1 MQDSNIDRFDQ
12 LTGLVFSKLYQSF
25 PIAIDLNVMQFAEAL
40 IYEAPISEHE
50 QRSGGEPYEFFDN
63 TIQWLIESGYVVS
76 RYSSSY
82 PCTFAS
88 CTLTAKALEVLKAI
102 PQSVGGETLGGR
114 LTAAAKDGATSK
126 LKELAGEV
134 LSKGYGLAV
143 NTAMNWTN

>member
-1 MQDSNIDRFDQ
+1 MADSNIERFDE

-25 PIAIDLNVMQFAEAL
+25 PIAIDLHVMQFADAL
-40 IYEAPISEHE
+40 VYDKPLNEDELS
-50 QRSGGEPYEFFDN
+50 QGGEPLEFFDN

-76 RYSSSY
+76 RHISSY
-82 PCTFAS
+82 RYTFET
-88 CTLTAKALEVLKAI
+88 CTLTAKALEVLKAV

-114 LTAAAKDGATSK
+114 LAAAAADGATGK

-143 NTAMNWTN
+143 NAAMNWTS